1 MKFFKEDYW
10 YYTTPQG
17 VTKKLLL
24 NPVTNQPYKQ
34 NEEITN
40 DNKFKGKIFANYRYE
55 RPLSMYEKDYWGIKT
70 KTLISQVIKFLLL
83 Q

>member
-1 MKFFKEDYW
+1 MKFFKEDRW
-10 YYTTPQG
+10 YYTNPQG

-40 DNKFKGKIFANYRYE
+40 DNKFKGKVFANYR
-55 RPLSMYEKDYWGIKT
+55 
-70 KTLISQVIKFLLL
+70 
-83 Q
+83 